1 VVLDEYAGVLIF
13 FALALTLA
21 LALFLLSYGLIPRES
36 LVEKVSAYE
45 CGFDPFGEARSPFNV
60 KFYLV
65 ALLFI
70 VFDLEISFLFPWS
83 VALASLDPF
92 SYWSMILFLALLTL
106 GFLYEWG
113 RGALEWD

>member
-1 VVLDEYAGVLIF
+1 VVLDEYSGVLIF
-13 FALALTLA
+13 FSLALILA
-21 LALFLLSYGLIPRES
+21 LALFLLSYTLIPRES
-36 LVEKVSAYE
+36 VLEKVSAYE

-92 SYWSMILFLALLTL
+92 SYWSMILFLGLLTL